1 MPRIP
6 GSAERARALAYLAWF
21 LSQDEEFRR
30 LASELRKSPGSELA
44 PGISQIRNRLG
55 LPDREWIYDYLSELN
70 QHFDDALFVRTFVRH
85 WRSVREFEV
94 VANGRVRSFLVDPE
108 SSSSWVASNH
118 SLVNGQWTLW
128 PLMPP
133 AAPNLSHLEAFSHSP
148 RRARRWWRANKLPRG
163 RKPTETLKRNVLL
176 LYLRRWRRLSLV
188 DVAVEVDEDAS
199 AVWRVRPRS
208 QRGLKRLAGGARA
221 YAHEP
226 LSGAA
231 IRKALG
237 QIDRLLR

>member
-21 LSQDEEFRR
+21 LSRDEEFRR
-30 LASELRKSPGSELA
+30 LASALRKSPGSELA
-44 PGISQIRNRLG
+44 QGISQIRIRLG
-55 LPDREWIYDYLSELN
+55 LPDREWIYDYLSELVR
-70 QHFDDALFVRTFVRH
+70 HFDDPLFVRTFVRH
-85 WRSVREFEV
+85 SRSVREFEV
-94 VANGRVRSFLVDPE
+94 VTNGRVQSFLVDPE

-128 PLMPP
+128 PLMP

-148 RRARRWWRANKLPRG
+148 RRARRWWRDNKLPRG
-163 RKPTETLKRNVLL
+163 RKRTETLKRDALL
-176 LYLRRWRRLSLV
+176 LCLRRWRRLSLV
-188 DVAVEVDEDAS
+188 DVAVEVDEDAY

-208 QRGLKRLAGGARA
+208 QRGLKRLPSGRRA
-221 YAHEP
+221 HDRTP